1 MPVWIVRAGS
11 HGEREDFALEH
22 KLACVN
28 RDEVPDLARA
38 TSRDAVAALLREA
51 YPEDGDGRVQT
62 QAAQLYAFAHRIQ
75 KDDLVVLPLKT
86 RSQIAIGR
94 VTGAYRHRPE
104 LGEGATHTRPV
115 VWLRTDLPRPSFG
128 QDLLYSMGAFLTV
141 CQVTRNDAE
150 ARIRAVL
157 GGAADPG
164 FADTDDEDGEEEV
177 DVTPALRNIE
187 EDAEDQISQYLLRR
201 YRGHD
206 MARLVEAVLQAEGY
220 HTRLSP
226 PGPDG
231 GVDIL
236 AGRGG
241 LGLDGPRL
249 CVQVK
254 SSESPADVRV
264 LRELQGSM
272 QTFKADQG
280 LLVSWGGLNG
290 PADREA
296 RHNHFSVRVWDS
308 KELLRAVF
316 RNYERLPADLQAEL
330 PLKKVWALVPSR
342 LGV

>member
-11 HGEREDFALEH
+11 RGEREEFALDH
-22 KLACVN
+22 KLACVGW
-28 RDEVPDLARA
+28 DEVPDLAG
-38 TSRDAVAALLREA
+38 TTTRDDVAALLRA
-51 YPEDGDGRVQT
+51 TYPDDSDARVQT

-86 RSQIAIGR
+86 RAQIAVGR
-94 VTGAYRHRPE
+94 VIGAYRHRPD

-115 VWLRTDLPRPSFG
+115 AWLRPDLPRAAFG
-128 QDLLYSMGAFLTV
+128 QDLLYSFGAFLTV

-150 ARIRAVL
+150 VRVRTVL
-157 GGAADPG
+157 SGGADPG
-164 FADTDDEDGEEEV
+164 YGDTEDEVDDEPGPSMPV
-177 DVTPALRNIE
+177 LRNVE
-187 EDAEDQISQYLLRR
+187 EDAEEQISQYVLRK
-201 YRGHD
+201 YKGHE

-220 HTRLSP
+220 VTRLSP

-296 RHNHFSVRVWDS
+296 RHNHFTVRVWDA

-330 PLKKVWALVPSR
+330 PLKRVWALVPSR
-342 LGV
+342 LGS